1 VKAKQADIVTEPV
14 NVSAPHITSTKRDMA
29 LTVRIEIN
37 LPAEGSQET
46 YDNIFKSIKANL
58 IDV

>member
-1 VKAKQADIVTEPV
+1 
-14 NVSAPHITSTKRDMA
+14 M
-29 LTVRIEIN
+29 TVRIEIN

-46 YDNIFKSIKANL
+46 FDNIFKSIKANL